1 MRVEYLSFSAHA
13 DARGI
18 MQLISQCRPGHV
30 LLVHGEASKMEFL
43 KGRIESETGLE
54 CSMPANGEIAEVPT
68 RPNYQL
74 YAPAE
79 VVNKALGMYALHV
92 MIFIDHGQSFFPISL
107 CYAILFNKL
116 LPFMATAQV
125 NRFHFLK

>member
-43 KGRIESETGLE
+43 KGRIESEAGLE
-54 CSMPANGEIAEVPT
+54 CSMPANGEIAIVPT
-68 RPNYQL
+68 RAKCKL
-74 YAPAE
+74 RAPVE
-79 VVNKALGMYALHV
+79 LIKNTIGKYV
-92 MIFIDHGQSFFPISL
+92 DSL
-107 CYAILFNKL
+107 
-116 LPFMATAQV
+116 
-125 NRFHFLK
+125 

>member
-43 KGRIESETGLE
+43 KGRIEAEAGLE
-54 CSMPANGEIAEVPT
+54 CSMPANGEIAIVST
-68 RPNYQL
+68 RQRCELQASVDLLKKTVGGFGGTLNCINL
-74 YAPAE
+74 SG
-79 VVNKALGMYALHV
+79 LLFM
-92 MIFIDHGQSFFPISL
+92 SSL
-107 CYAILFNKL
+107 
-116 LPFMATAQV
+116 
-125 NRFHFLK
+125 